1 MPARSLPV
9 HSSRIQVVRLVT
21 HLCHMAQILGRD
33 PIAVRGLSVSD
44 LSRISHVA
52 IQLRTL
58 CLLLLMHVTG
68 TTAPVIQTTQI

>member
-1 MPARSLPV
+1 
-9 HSSRIQVVRLVT
+9 
-21 HLCHMAQILGRD
+21 MAQILGRD

-52 IQLRTL
+52 IQLGTL
-58 CLLLLMHVTG
+58 CPLLLMHVTG

>member
-1 MPARSLPV
+1 
-9 HSSRIQVVRLVT
+9 
-21 HLCHMAQILGRD
+21 MAQILGRD
-33 PIAVRGLSVSD
+33 LIAVRGLSVSD

-52 IQLRTL
+52 IQLGTL